1 MRQDY
6 VYSKLEKDQ
15 KAIPFHAGEIWEIVI
30 TALEFGQGNFEKT
43 MQFIVNYGRDNDTA
57 GAVAGMILG
66 ARLGFNRLPEDLR
79 TQVLNINKEQM
90 GIDLEALASEMTGI
104 SGKATQ

>member
-1 MRQDY
+1 
-6 VYSKLEKDQ
+6 
-15 KAIPFHAGEIWEIVI
+15 
-30 TALEFGQGNFEKT
+30 